1 MTAVL
6 SILVVVA
13 TAVWYFQTA
22 ERLGL
27 PGLAWAIGGVLVY
40 YGGFL
45 LWMYIILRALLG
57 AKFQAHGFGIGIGMD
72 LSAILFGT
80 LCMALF
86 RFKVLLKKGG
96 KSSTA

>member
-6 SILVVVA
+6 SILVVLA
-13 TAVWYFQTA
+13 TAVWFHRTA

-27 PGLAWAIGGVLVY
+27 PGLAWAAGGILVY

-45 LWMYIILRALLG
+45 FWMYAVVRPILGSR
-57 AKFQAHGFGIGIGMD
+57 FQTHGFAVGIGMD
-72 LSAILFGT
+72 LTSILFGA

-86 RFKVLLKKGG
+86 RFKVLMKKR
-96 KSSTA
+96 